1 VVATHEGH
9 TGALDSTP
17 KEQQLPRPLNLHG
30 FFHKSFCSSSPTQ
43 TRFRFHPHVLERI
56 IRRSETR
63 PPWDQTRVGKEK
75 NERERERERVGLL
88 KEERNL
94 YTERR
99 MDGKEEGDELCKG
112 RSSAFLEF

>member
-75 NERERERERVGLL
+75 NERERERERESWAVERV
-88 KEERNL
+88 EEFI
-94 YTERR
+94 YGEKDGWQGRR
-99 MDGKEEGDELCKG
+99 G
-112 RSSAFLEF
+112 